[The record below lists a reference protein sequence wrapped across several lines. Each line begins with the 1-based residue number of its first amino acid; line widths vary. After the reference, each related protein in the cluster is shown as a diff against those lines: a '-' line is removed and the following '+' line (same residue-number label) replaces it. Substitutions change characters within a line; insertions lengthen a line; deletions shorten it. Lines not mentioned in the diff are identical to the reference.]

1 MSRFFSIIPA
11 RIGSKGILKKN
22 LYPLNG
28 KPLLHW
34 TIESS
39 LKSKNITKTI
49 VSSDSE
55 EIFDSAKY
63 FDIDL
68 HERGK
73 VLSNDIAKSES
84 VIVNILEENKNI
96 VDDFD
101 YLILLQPTSPLRNS
115 NHIDKACEIILN
127 DKSESLM
134 SVKEVSNSCL
144 KALIHDGNRGLRSAF
159 DPEFPFLPRQQLPKT
174 FMPNGAIYI
183 CKIDYFLKNHNLLA
197 DKNSFY
203 IMDDEVSV
211 DIDTYEDLQ
220 TIEALLKK
228 KNKTN
233 T

>member
-28 KPLLHW
+28 KPLIHW

-68 HERGK
+68 HKRGEA
-73 VLSNDIAKSES
+73 LSNDIAKSES
-84 VIVNILEENKNI
+84 VIVNILEENENI

-144 KALIHDGNRGLRSAF
+144 KALIHDDNRGLRSAF

-197 DKNSFY
+197 EKNSFY
-203 IMDDEVSV
+203 IMNDELSV